1 MSKYIGIDIAKQ
13 TFDAYCSTDNK
24 AYEFV
29 KYEQKKEDYAKLVKR
44 FGKEK
49 IYVMEATGPY
59 YMQLATFLHKLKI
72 KVAVINPLVIKRFSQ
87 MQLQRAKTDQKD
99 AKVIHDFA
107 KLHGV
112 KLWTPPKKAIH
123 EMQQIL
129 TALELLHK
137 QHNGTCNQLKA
148 FITSGIIDSEIKKSL
163 NSILEKNEKERSRL
177 EERLNQII
185 AANFAQTKELLTSI
199 KGIGQKAAAI
209 LIALTSNFEK
219 FSNYK
224 QLIAYI
230 GFSPRIYESGTSIKG
245 KGHICKMGNSTARK
259 ILYMCA
265 WSAKHHNKAC
275 VEFYNRLKEKGKPER
290 VIKVAIANK
299 LLKIAFAVV
308 ANNLMYNENFVSN
321 RSAVC

>member
-13 TFDAYCSTDNK
+13 TFDVYCSTDNK
-24 AYEFV
+24 THDFV
-29 KYEQKKEDYAKLVKR
+29 KYEQKKEDYAKMVNR

-59 YMQLATFLHKLKI
+59 YMPLASFLHSQGI
-72 KVAVINPLVIKRFSQ
+72 QVSVVNPLVIKRFSQ
-87 MQLQRAKTDQKD
+87 MQLQRAKTDKKD
-99 AKVIHDFA
+99 AKVIYDYA
-107 KLHGV
+107 VLNGV
-112 KLWTPPKKAIH
+112 KLWAAPKKAIH

-137 QHNGTCNQLKA
+137 QYNGTENQLKA
-148 FITSGIIDSEIKKSL
+148 FVTSGIVDPEIKKSL
-163 NSILEKNEKERSRL
+163 NSILKKITKERNRL

-185 AANFAQTKELLTSI
+185 AANFAQTKALLTSI
-199 KGIGQKAAAI
+199 MGIGQKAAAI

-259 ILYMCA
+259 VLYMCA
-265 WSAKHHNKAC
+265 WSAKRHNKAC
-275 VEFYNRLKEKGKPER
+275 AEFYNRLKEKGKPER

-308 ANNLMYNENFVSN
+308 TNNKMYDKNFVSN
-321 RSAVC
+321 RFAV